1 MFILEQDL
9 ETEIWNA
16 IKTGTNHH
24 TFSLSEPDW
33 IFRFLKK
40 LLNSNVYKLD
50 HFIFKEFYKN
60 S

>member
-24 TFSLSEPDW
+24 TFSLSEPDLD
-33 IFRFLKK
+33 FPFSKK
-40 LLNSNVYKLD
+40 AA
-50 HFIFKEFYKN
+50 
-60 S
+60 